1 MIILKVAQLPPTRE
15 LPRDSA
21 LCEWLLGQQ
30 IHERKQ
36 RKTKRFGFRERH
48 IRGKSLIISL
58 SARFSSKV
66 IGRESTSTGAGG
78 VSLSTE
84 DVRDAGS
91 DRLFTSNSMRQL
103 GSSHGD
109 TEKVPNLH

>member
-1 MIILKVAQLPPTRE
+1 V
-15 LPRDSA
+15 
-21 LCEWLLGQQ
+21 LCEWLLGQR
-30 IHERKQ
+30 IHEGKR
-36 RKTKRFGFRERH
+36 RETKRFILRERY

-91 DRLFTSNSMRQL
+91 DRLFTPDSMRQL
-103 GSSHGD
+103 GNRHTILPFSVSSFVNNPSAQ
-109 TEKVPNLH
+109 K